1 MAALEDDVEQ
11 AKKKSILGALTLY
24 LDFVN
29 MFLYL
34 LRIFGDR
41 K

>member
-1 MAALEDDVEQ
+1 MVIKSLSIVCALD
-11 AKKKSILGALTLY
+11 LY

-34 LRIFGDR
+34 LRLFGSRD
-41 K
+41 

>member
-1 MAALEDDVEQ
+1 MLKKASVFSALQ
-11 AKKKSILGALTLY
+11 LY

-34 LRIFGDR
+34 LRLLGKR
-41 K
+41 KN